1 MSLPKWFFV
10 VLFSLM
16 MLLATLWTGPSAF
29 GASLSLRQAAAQD
42 PTQTPTKTQD
52 SATPPPAAAPA
63 PAPPPHDPT
72 AAELSRDETAG
83 KAVIRIFELQEYEV
97 RSSAEAMPAAKWDYR
112 PAATYFKNEKP
123 EYGPPRVRTF
133 AEQVKHVACSNF
145 AFSAEL
151 DGTKPPE
158 ACDKGGPS
166 PAKTRTELLTYLRDS
181 FAALKRSLVAITPEN
196 MYDPI
201 EGPYAAPNTRLGLAE
216 VCIWHAADHYGQMTI
231 YLRENNVVP
240 PTSRPD
246 PPKLHETY

>member
-10 VLFSLM
+10 VLFSLL
-16 MLLATLWTGPSAF
+16 MLLATLWAGRPSAF
-29 GASLSLRQAAAQD
+29 GASLSLPQAASQD
-42 PTQTPTKTQD
+42 PAQTPSKTQD
-52 SATPPPAAAPA
+52 PATPPPAAA

-72 AAELSRDETAG
+72 AAELSHDETAG
-83 KAVIRIFELQEYEV
+83 KAVMRIFELQEYEV

-123 EYGPPRVRTF
+123 EYGPPQVRTF

-181 FAALKRSLVAITPEN
+181 FAALKKSLVAITPEN
-196 MYDPI
+196 MFDPI